1 MKIEAVDVIQL
12 RNAPAPRKGKK
23 KLPVPDQG
31 ISTIVQIQVS
41 NGSTKR
47 ETGLGE
53 IRAMSFLTEES
64 PNGAYLFARR
74 LGAALIG
81 KTLPTGLSGRAVAQA
96 SHELIVATSKEVF
109 GIDLENEL
117 PDDLRPSV
125 RLGFDCAIL
134 DAMARLAGQS
144 VATLLGATSAS
155 VTRNV
160 VPRSFTQPS
169 KLLNSL
175 LQGNRPAGWLRGG
188 YAKDGVAL
196 AALVGAVAAATGGRN
211 DTMKGLWFNLNS
223 RWKPQSVGML
233 LEGLSNTAAIRGS
246 GLEIVLEQP
255 FPSRATVWYREALEM
270 IADSDPVFKKRVRLM
285 IGDGVSSAAALEP
298 LKRLIPQVDLKITP
312 QKCGSLHGVL
322 ALLERAREI
331 GFSGRVYLGNAGTNT
346 ELNSLMLVTLALLIN
361 EEVQFSADHKRED
374 GSNIR
379 QVWPQVSVDED
390 MPMVLSLPA
399 GMGWGARL
407 CKSGLEKRMR
417 RFDFLRPASVAV
429 DPESLKGLMII
440 RAFDDST
447 LSVRV
452 LDADIDDDDADEVE
466 GAGVEEHGESDVR
479 GETEMSDED
488 SDGALKQA

>member
-1 MKIEAVDVIQL
+1 MKIEAVDIVQL
-12 RNAPAPRKGKK
+12 RNVPVPRKGKK

-31 ISTIVQIQVS
+31 ISTLVQIQVS
-41 NGSTKR
+41 NGTTKR

-53 IRAMSFLTEES
+53 IRAMSFLTGES

-81 KTLPTGLSGRAVAQA
+81 KTLPAALSGREAAQA
-96 SHELIVATSKEVF
+96 SHDLIVETSKEVF
-109 GIDLENEL
+109 GIDPENDL

-125 RLGFDCAIL
+125 RLGFDCAVL

-144 VATLLGATSAS
+144 VAAFLGATPAT
-155 VTRNV
+155 VTRNI
-160 VPRSFTQPS
+160 VPRSFSQPS

-188 YAKDGVAL
+188 YTKDGVAL
-196 AALVGAVAAATGGRN
+196 ASLVGAVAAATGGHT
-211 DTMKGLWFNLNS
+211 DTMKGLLFNLNG

-233 LEGLSNTAAIRGS
+233 LEGLNNTAAIRSS

-270 IADSDPVFKKRVRLM
+270 IADSDPVFTNRLRLM
-285 IGDGVSSAAALEP
+285 IGEDLSSAAALEP

-312 QKCGSLHGVL
+312 QKCGSLHAVL
-322 ALLERAREI
+322 SLLERARDI

-346 ELNSLMLVTLALLIN
+346 ELNSLMLVTLALLID
-361 EEVQFSADHKRED
+361 EDVQFSADHKRED

-379 QVWPQVSVDED
+379 QVWPQVTVDED
-390 MPMVLSLPA
+390 MPMVLSLPEGA
-399 GMGWGARL
+399 GWGARL
-407 CKSGLEKRMR
+407 CKSGLEKRLR
-417 RFDFLRPASVAV
+417 KCDFLRPASVAV
-429 DPESLKGLMII
+429 DPESLKGLMLI

-447 LSVRV
+447 LTLRV
-452 LDADIDDDDADEVE
+452 LDADLDEDDAEEMGAADAEDHSEGDAVDET
-466 GAGVEEHGESDVR
+466 A
-479 GETEMSDED
+479 DED
-488 SDGALKQA
+488 SDDALTRA